1 MWGILVALISGAL
14 MSIQGV
20 FNTEVTKQ
28 TSLWVSTGWV
38 QLSAFAVCVLAW
50 IFTGRDSIAALWQVE
65 NKYTLLGGVIGAFI
79 TITVIQSMGSL
90 GPARAAMLIVISQLA
105 VAYVIELFGLFGV
118 EKVDFEWRR
127 LLGMAIAIV
136 GILLVISGSVI
147 LLPQTAAG
155 LALIG
160 SGLIIMVL
168 GVIAT
173 VGFGKLCEV
182 VLRGLA
188 KGMKYLWGKIS
199 HRKVVA

>member
-1 MWGILVALISGAL
+1 MWGFFTALISGAL

-38 QLSAFAVCVLAW
+38 QLSAFMVCVLAW

-136 GILLVISGSVI
+136 GIVI
-147 LLPQTAAG
+147 
-155 LALIG
+155 
-160 SGLIIMVL
+160 
-168 GVIAT
+168 
-173 VGFGKLCEV
+173 FKWE
-182 VLRGLA
+182 
-188 KGMKYLWGKIS
+188 K
-199 HRKVVA
+199 